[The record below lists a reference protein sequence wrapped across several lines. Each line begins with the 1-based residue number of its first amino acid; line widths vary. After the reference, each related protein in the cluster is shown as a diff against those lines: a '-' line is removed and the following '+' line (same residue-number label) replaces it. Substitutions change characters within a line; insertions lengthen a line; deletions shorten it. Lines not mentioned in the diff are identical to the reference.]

1 MSIFIK
7 GVIILGFWEVFL
19 VGLGLAMDAFSVA
32 ICKGLKMPKINKKQ
46 TVIIALFF
54 GGFQALMPFL
64 GWLLGKQF
72 ESYITAVDHWI
83 AFVLLLIIGGKMIID
98 VIKERKE
105 GCGCEE
111 EPTESPLDLKE
122 LFAMAIATSIDALA
136 MGVTFAFLQVNIA
149 SAVCTIGVTTFI
161 LAVIGVLLGHKFGA
175 KWKDKAALAGGIVL
189 ILLGTKILLEHLG
202 ILTF

>member
-1 MSIFIK
+1 M
-7 GVIILGFWEVFL
+7 GLWEVFV

-32 ICKGLKMPKINKKQ
+32 ICKGLGMPKIDKKQ
-46 TVIIALFF
+46 TTVIALFF

-72 ESYITAVDHWI
+72 EQYITSVDHWI

-105 GCGCEE
+105 GCDCCEE
-111 EPTESPLDLKE
+111 ETASRLDLKE

-149 SAVCTIGVTTFI
+149 SAVSVIGVTTFI

-202 ILTF
+202 VLTF

>member
-1 MSIFIK
+1 M
-7 GVIILGFWEVFL
+7 GLWEVFV
-19 VGLGLAMDAFSVA
+19 VGVGLAMDAFSVA
-32 ICKGLKMPKINKKQ
+32 ICKGLGMPKIDKKQ

-105 GCGCEE
+105 GCGCCEE
-111 EPTESPLDLKE
+111 KNAGRLDLKE

-136 MGVTFAFLQVNIA
+136 MGVTFAFLQVHIA
-149 SAVCTIGVTTFI
+149 SAVSVIGVTTFI

-202 ILTF
+202 VLTF